1 MDGSKKYRLDWFH
14 ETTGST
20 EGYTQ
25 YATLEEAI
33 ETLNIKPIERN

>member
-1 MDGSKKYRLDWFH
+1 MLDWFH

-25 YATLEEAI
+25 FNSLEEAVAHF
-33 ETLNIKPIERN
+33 NIKPIER